1 MSILNMNAEGYRKFT
16 QAKQPV
22 MVEFSAPW
30 CVYCRRLAPA
40 LESVAEEYRDTL
52 VFGAV
57 NIDDEPELAQS
68 EKIEVVPTLLIYQ
81 NGQVLGSIV
90 APESRAQLVA
100 FIEETLQHREQEA
113 NITEHIYDMIVVG
126 GGPGGYTAALY
137 AARAG
142 LDTVILEKLSAGGQ
156 MALTEQI
163 DNYPGFEDGI
173 DGFSLGEK
181 MKRGT
186 ERFGVE
192 TKLTE
197 VLSLDL
203 SGTVKKAETSEGPLF
218 ARIIVLATGAGP
230 RELGIEG
237 EQELIGKGVN
247 YCAAC
252 DGMFYKNKTV
262 VIAGGGNTA
271 AADALILS
279 RICKKVIVVHRRDT
293 LRATKIYHEPLMK
306 AENVEF
312 RWDSEIIELLHDEK
326 VIGIR
331 LRNVKTGEETTL
343 ACDGVF
349 VSIGRKPSSE
359 LVKDQ
364 VEVDPAGYIIAD
376 ESTRTNI
383 PGVFAVGDVRTK
395 ALRQVVTAVADGATA
410 VHYAEEYLAG
420 GM

>member
-16 QAKQPV
+16 QAEQPV
-22 MVEFSAPW
+22 IVEFSAPW

-57 NIDDEPELAQS
+57 NIDDDPELAQS

-203 SGTVKKAETSEGPLF
+203 SGTVKKAETSEGPLL
-218 ARIIVLATGAGP
+218 ARTIVLATGAGP